1 MAAQSSAM
9 PPGVLVAAGSAQ
21 RAAQRGGEAGASDCL
36 RPTYVVRR
44 EPESQI
50 PVGRRSTFCNN
61 IEHTARRSCR
71 CPLANASECCSV
83 RAMTLPPPEA
93 FLQNVVAPSASSC
106 AFGDAFAEW
115 LKDAAVPPSW
125 RGARVHSAPQ
135 AVPAPLPDESDS
147 EEEED
152 DAVVV
157 SKLTL
162 EDCAVGDW
170 VEARTWRARQLPG
183 NEPAHACR
191 ALPPQVESGKRQKW
205 FGQVVVIRPGSS
217 QPLAVRWLGPS
228 QPKAGLASPA
238 LQHTWTWRGGA
249 HFIEL
254 AAVRQ
259 ARCCLPCHFHTSSTA
274 RLWRCVAAACSER
287 AMCDGG

>member
-1 MAAQSSAM
+1 M

-170 VEARTWRARQLPG
+170 VEARTWRARGSCLATSPLTPAGRCRRRWRAASAKSGSARLSSSGLAAHSRWRCAGSARRSQRQALPRPRCSTPGRGAAARTSSSSRLCARRVVACHAISTQARRLACGAAWQLP
-183 NEPAHACR
+183 
-191 ALPPQVESGKRQKW
+191 ALNAQC
-205 FGQVVVIRPGSS
+205 
-217 QPLAVRWLGPS
+217 A
-228 QPKAGLASPA
+228 
-238 LQHTWTWRGGA
+238 TGA
-249 HFIEL
+249 
-254 AAVRQ
+254 R
-259 ARCCLPCHFHTSSTA
+259 
-274 RLWRCVAAACSER
+274 
-287 AMCDGG
+287 